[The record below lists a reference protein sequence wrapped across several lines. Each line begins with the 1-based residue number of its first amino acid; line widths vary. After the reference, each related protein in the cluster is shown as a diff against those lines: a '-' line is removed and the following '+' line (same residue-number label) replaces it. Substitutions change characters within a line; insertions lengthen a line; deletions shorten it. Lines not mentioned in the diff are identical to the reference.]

1 MKRSVIF
8 AAVALLASTGLASAE
23 ELGEFRLGPRG
34 GPGQIRIQPGTLIG
48 QRTTDELVSERS
60 FGLGATL
67 EYHAPFGLVVEAG
80 LFGTGTTDWFDDT
93 DYSFS
98 EYFASVG
105 YEIPLG
111 HGFSVTP
118 RVGRTRW
125 KLEADDNWFFN
136 SDDNNPITRGY
147 ENYWEIAAMK
157 RINER
162 FSLGVSYKENDY
174 DFGRVRSTVFTAMWT
189 L

>member
-8 AAVALLASTGLASAE
+8 AALALLATTGSAMAAE
-23 ELGEFRLGPRG
+23 QGEFRLGPRG

-48 QRTTDELVSERS
+48 DRVTDQLVSQDS

-93 DYSFS
+93 DYAFS
-98 EYFASVG
+98 EYFGSVG

-111 HGFSVTP
+111 HGFTITP
-118 RVGRTRW
+118 RVGRARW
-125 KLEADDNWFFN
+125 KLEADDNWFFDRN
-136 SDDNNPITRGY
+136 DANNPTTRGY
-147 ENYWEIAAMK
+147 QNYWEM
-157 RINER
+157 
-162 FSLGVSYKENDY
+162 VQ
-174 DFGRVRSTVFTAMWT
+174 
-189 L
+189 